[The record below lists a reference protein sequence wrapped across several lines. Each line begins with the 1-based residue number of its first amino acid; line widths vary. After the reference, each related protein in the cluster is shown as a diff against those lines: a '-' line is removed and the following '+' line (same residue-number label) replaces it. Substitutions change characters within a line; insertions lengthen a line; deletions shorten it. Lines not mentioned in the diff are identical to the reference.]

1 MKPLVFSRTALAG
14 RPGPPE
20 GNGRRRVW
28 SRRVGSELHYH
39 AYVFPSGLVEHVAC
53 HGVVR
58 VLRRCRL
65 LNADPCRAWTRR
77 CRCQK
82 AHHLIGAIKLHRI
95 LVPCAHFEQMS
106 SHLVYVRCLR
116 RCRLHDGVLVVFHRT
131 ICPCVVGLWLL
142 VFVRARWGILHGEK
156 LG

>member
-1 MKPLVFSRTALAG
+1 MSFRPVWWNTLLVTASFAYCDGVVCSTLT
-14 RPGPPE
+14 
-20 GNGRRRVW
+20 
-28 SRRVGSELHYH
+28 RVGHGH
-39 AYVFPSGLVEHVAC
+39 ADV
-53 HGVVR
+53 GV
-58 VLRRCRL
+58 
-65 LNADPCRAWTRR
+65 
-77 CRCQK
+77 K
-82 AHHLIGAIKLHRI
+82 KLIGAIKLHRI

-142 VFVRARWGILHGEK
+142 VFVRARWGILHGKK